1 MSDLKERNFLKLL
14 ESDSQSLVS
23 LNIKSGLWLHHF
35 GHSNLLYI
43 RATRAIINHVLI
55 GKYRLRFFSKKNF
68 LCSCGLYP
76 IESQ

>member
-35 GHSNLLYI
+35 GHSNLLCI
-43 RATRAIINHVLI
+43 RATRAIINHVPI
-55 GKYRLRFFSKKNF
+55 GKYRLGFFSKKNF

>member
-14 ESDSQSLVS
+14 DSDSQSLVS
-23 LNIKSGLWLHHF
+23 LNIKSGLWLQHF
-35 GHSNLLYI
+35 GHSNLLCVK
-43 RATRAIINHVLI
+43 ATRAIINHIPI
-55 GKYRLRFFSKKNF
+55 GKYRLKFFSKKNF